1 VIPYVPVAL
10 AVVLALLVAV
20 TMIPLPA
27 ELGAVNVAVVA
38 VAELIVPLDAV
49 HVTPALVE
57 SFATVAVIVATCPM
71 TNPPA
76 LGVIVTVTPPAVEA
90 AIVMVALAVFVLSA
104 TDVAV
109 SVTVAGFGI
118 APGAVNVIAVPDAL
132 VAADKLPQLAP
143 LHPEPESAQ
152 LTPLFEE
159 SPVTVAVNGVVAF
172 TGTVAVVCDSDTEI
186 PAGAVP
192 IVIVAEA
199 DFVPSLTDVAVIVTV
214 AGLGAVAG
222 AV

>member
-1 VIPYVPVAL
+1 
-10 AVVLALLVAV
+10 
-20 TMIPLPA
+20 
-27 ELGAVNVAVVA
+27 
-38 VAELIVPLDAV
+38 
-49 HVTPALVE
+49 
-57 SFATVAVIVATCPM
+57 M

-90 AIVMVALAVFVLSA
+90 AIVMVALADFVLSSMEA
-104 TDVAV
+104 AV
-109 SVTVAGFGI
+109 SVIVAGFGI
-118 APGAVNVIAVPDAL
+118 APGAVYVIGVPDAL

-186 PAGAVP
+186 PAGAAP
-192 IVIVAEA
+192 IVIAAEA